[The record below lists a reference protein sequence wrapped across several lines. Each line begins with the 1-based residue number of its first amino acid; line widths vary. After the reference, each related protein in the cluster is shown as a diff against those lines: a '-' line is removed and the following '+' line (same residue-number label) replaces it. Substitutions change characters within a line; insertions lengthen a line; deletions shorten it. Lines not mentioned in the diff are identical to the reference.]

1 MASSQPDIASQQLAR
16 LSVDN
21 TVKRLFFFFVVK
33 LELTN
38 YLFILGKIEL
48 RNYISCFT
56 TFGVKLDSF

>member
-21 TVKRLFFFFVVK
+21 TVKRLFFFVVK

>member
-38 YLFILGKIEL
+38 YLFILSKIEL

>member
-21 TVKRLFFFFVVK
+21 TVKRLFFFVVK

-38 YLFILGKIEL
+38 YLFILSKIEL